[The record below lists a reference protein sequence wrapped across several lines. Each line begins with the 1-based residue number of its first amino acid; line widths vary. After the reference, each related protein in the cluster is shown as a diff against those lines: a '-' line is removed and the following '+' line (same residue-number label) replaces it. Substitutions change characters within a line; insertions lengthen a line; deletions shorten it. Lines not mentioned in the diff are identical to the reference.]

1 MTLTAPPGT
10 YRLVAPPP
18 PPPRR
23 GFLAAGLALSA
34 VAVAA
39 VFGIAA
45 MMLVAVAP
53 SWPAGRCDPALA
65 AAATPPAGKFS
76 AEQTANARA
85 IVETGRAMNVPAR
98 GWTVALATAMQES
111 TLRNLDY
118 GDRDS
123 LGLFQQRPSMGW
135 GTPAQ
140 VRDPAYAARK
150 FFEGLLR
157 VDGWEALPVTVAA
170 QRVQRSAF
178 PAAYAK
184 WEGPAAGLVAALGQI
199 ADVSG
204 CAAATAAVGGVA
216 ARAIDW
222 AKQQLG
228 KPYRWGGTG
237 PGAFDCSGLMLRAFG
252 AAGVTLPRTSRA
264 QFTAGTKIPRADA
277 QPGDL
282 VFWGSNPAN
291 PATIHHVAVYVGD
304 GQILEAPTA
313 GQPVRTRPLKPAE
326 RGLLPVVVRPGAVAA

>member
-1 MTLTAPPGT
+1 VTLTAPPGT

-18 PPPRR
+18 PPRR
-23 GFLAAGLALSA
+23 QGFLAAGLAISA
-34 VAVAA
+34 VAVVA

-45 MMLVAVAP
+45 MMLVAVPP
-53 SWPAGRCDPALA
+53 SWPAGPCDPALA
-65 AAATPPAGKFS
+65 AAATTPAGEFS

-85 IVETGRAMNVPAR
+85 IVEAGRAMNVPAR
-98 GWTVALATAMQES
+98 GWTVALATALQES
-111 TLRNLDY
+111 TLRNLDH

-184 WEGPAAGLVAALGQI
+184 WEGPAAGLVAALGQV

-204 CAAATAAVGGVA
+204 CASAPAAVTGVA

-237 PGAFDCSGLMLRAFG
+237 PGGYDCSGLMLRAFG

-264 QFTAGTKIPRADA
+264 QFTAGPKVPRADA
-277 QPGDL
+277 QAGDL
-282 VFWGSNPAN
+282 VFWGSNPTN
-291 PATIHHVAVYVGD
+291 PATIHHVAVYLGD

-313 GQPVRTRPLKPAE
+313 GQPVRTRALKPAE
-326 RGLLPVVVRPGAVAA
+326 QGLFPVVVRPGTVAA

>member
-23 GFLAAGLALSA
+23 GFLVAGLAISA
-34 VAVAA
+34 VAVAS

-53 SWPAGRCDPALA
+53 ARPAGPCDPALA
-65 AAATPPAGKFS
+65 SAASTPVGGFS

-85 IVETGRAMNVPAR
+85 IVEVGRAMGVPAR

-111 TLRNLDY
+111 TLRNLDH

-150 FFEGLLR
+150 FYEGLLK

-184 WEGPAAGLVAALGQI
+184 WEGQAAALVAAVGQV

-204 CAAATAAVGGVA
+204 CASAPAAVEGVA
-216 ARAIDW
+216 ARVIGW
-222 AKQQLG
+222 ARQQLG
-228 KPYRWGGTG
+228 KPYQWGATG

-264 QFTAGTKIPRADA
+264 QFTAGPKIPRADA

-282 VFWGSNPAN
+282 VFWGANPAN
-291 PATIHHVAVYVGD
+291 PATISHVAVYIGD
-304 GQILEAPTA
+304 GQILEAPQA
-313 GQPVRTRPLKPAE
+313 GQPVRTRALKPTE
-326 RGLLPVVVRPGAVAA
+326 HGLFPVVVRPGAAA

>member
-1 MTLTAPPGT
+1 VTLTAPPGT
-10 YRLVAPPP
+10 YRLVAAPPP
-18 PPPRR
+18 TPGR
-23 GFLAAGLALSA
+23 GFLAAGLALAA
-34 VAVAA
+34 VALAA
-39 VFGIAA
+39 VFAIAG
-45 MMLVAVAP
+45 MMLVAVVP
-53 SWPAGRCDPALA
+53 QQWAGRCDLALA
-65 AAATPPAGKFS
+65 AAATAPAGEFS
-76 AEQTANARA
+76 PEQTANARA
-85 IVETGRAMNVPAR
+85 IVETGRAMDVPAR

-111 TLRNLDY
+111 TLRNLDH

-150 FFEGLLR
+150 FFEGLLQ

-184 WEGPAAGLVAALGQI
+184 WEVPAAALVTALGGI

-204 CAAATAAVGGVA
+204 CASAPAAVSGVA

-222 AKQQLG
+222 AKQQVG

-264 QFTAGTKIPRADA
+264 QFGAGAKIPRADA

-282 VFWGSNPAN
+282 VFWGANPAN
-291 PATIHHVAVYVGD
+291 PATIHHVAVYLGN

-313 GQPVRTRPLKPAE
+313 GQPVRSRALKPAE
-326 RGLLPVVVRPGAVAA
+326 RGLFPVVVRPVAA